1 MELTN
6 RNIKNKYVWRALSP
20 QNNMS
25 KHYIDM
31 IKSNKFK
38 SETNLYATNLK
49 EGERNHFEIPLKFNV
64 QSYSLSANNFN

>member
-1 MELTN
+1 
-6 RNIKNKYVWRALSP
+6 
-20 QNNMS
+20 MS

-49 EGERNHFEIPLKFNV
+49 EGERNYFEIPLKFNV
-64 QSYSLSANNFN
+64 QSYSLSTNNFN